1 MMRASGGW
9 RAPRSGSL
17 APRHRT
23 SSATADRPIAGLIA
37 LPDQTLSSRVGP
49 AHCAEGRDAGR
60 IHAPHTSLHRLFQ
73 PAPCR
78 TTVEA
83 HMSMKH
89 RSVFRTRNVEDADR
103 AVKSA
108 LGSGIPED
116 DVYIVARPD
125 IEVRRVSNRRK
136 MADSDL
142 IPSAM
147 RGVLMGAG
155 IGLVLGIVI
164 VMVWGAP
171 LYSVL
176 IAMGVVGAMGGLGGS
191 LAGASVSDPIR
202 GHFQSEIES
211 GAVLVVVDAE
221 PEKLAAVQHAME
233 DAGASRMP
241 YDAPSAMT

>member
-1 MMRASGGW
+1 
-9 RAPRSGSL
+9 
-17 APRHRT
+17 
-23 SSATADRPIAGLIA
+23 
-37 LPDQTLSSRVGP
+37 
-49 AHCAEGRDAGR
+49 
-60 IHAPHTSLHRLFQ
+60 
-73 PAPCR
+73 
-78 TTVEA
+78 
-83 HMSMKH
+83 MSMKH
-89 RSVFRTRNVEDADR
+89 RSVFRTGSVEAANR

-108 LGSGIPED
+108 LGGGIPED

-125 IEVRRVSNRRK
+125 IEVRQVSNRRK

-176 IAMGVVGAMGGLGGS
+176 LAMGVVGAMGGLAGS

-221 PEKLAAVQHAME
+221 PEKLAAVQQIME